1 MRSIAFLATAAAAFA
16 AFATPAS
23 AQQSAPFTGARVEGL
38 VGWDR
43 LQQSGG
49 HNDDVMYGIAGGYDM
64 QMGGALVGIEG
75 EAADSNNKACVGAG
89 TALDTRLCAKAA
101 RDLYVGG
108 RVGTVVGGRTL
119 LYAKAGYTNARVKI
133 TEDDGTDRVTLDSA
147 DLDGVRVGAGAEYA
161 VGPNSFVKAEYRYS
175 NYEQGFERHQ
185 VAAGFGFR
193 F

>member
-1 MRSIAFLATAAAAFA
+1 MRSIAFLATAAAAVVAIA
-16 AFATPAS
+16 APAS

-43 LQQSGG
+43 LQSGG

-75 EAADSNNKACVGAG
+75 EASDSDNKDCVGAG
-89 TALDTRLCAKAA
+89 TATNSRLCAKAA

-119 LYAKAGYTNARVKI
+119 LYAKAGYTNARFKL
-133 TEDDGTDRVTLDSA
+133 TDDNGNNQITLDRGNF
-147 DLDGVRVGAGAEYA
+147 DGVRVGAGAEYG

-175 NYEQGFERHQ
+175 NYEQGLERHQ
-185 VAAGFGFR
+185 AVAGFGFR